1 MLSSSSLS
9 EASDCT
15 SLRASFSFRFLTI
28 VPSQWYKVDS
38 FYVDLETNYCCRA
51 AVLHFFLARNQGH
64 DDINVLNI
72 LARAKTSLGKV
83 THGANYTILYIQVYT
98 VYLRSV
104 CTVPEPLGFFWNK
117 HPTIHGATNRSSSSS
132 LLSLLVTLLGHWC
145 FNRCFNE
152 TQKDD
157 CEKVENEPT
166 YALLFASLLLP
177 VVVIII
183 TLEESQQPAVVGMVF
198 GEPVRSNAHGSR
210 R

>member
-83 THGANYTILYIQVYT
+83 THGANYTIYT
-98 VYLRSV
+98 GIYSLFTYCMYSAG
-104 CTVPEPLGFFWNK
+104 TAWFF
-117 HPTIHGATNRSSSSS
+117 
-132 LLSLLVTLLGHWC
+132 L
-145 FNRCFNE
+145 E
-152 TQKDD
+152 Q
-157 CEKVENEPT
+157 
-166 YALLFASLLLP
+166 ASNHTWRNQQIIIII
-177 VVVIII
+177 III
-183 TLEESQQPAVVGMVF
+183 TISLGYSLGALVFQPVF
-198 GEPVRSNAHGSR
+198 QRNTKITQERERSFEL
-210 R
+210 